1 MLLPWL
7 GYLFG
12 GGLAMF
18 LGRKWED
25 VVAIAI
31 ETGVQNTGL
40 SIFALR
46 FTLAQPEADLTT
58 VLPVAVAIMTPVIPT
73 VVWVLQKLHTK
84 VVRNAGF
91 SLTDK
96 EDSTTPSLTPLTP
109 SV

>member
-7 GYLFG
+7 GYLLG
-12 GGLAMF
+12 GGLAII
-18 LGRKWED
+18 LRRKWED
-25 VVAIAI
+25 VIAIAI

-46 FTLAQPEADLTT
+46 FSLAQPEADLTT

-73 VVWVLQKLHTK
+73 AVLAMQKLHNRI
-84 VVRNAGF
+84 VRSSGF

-96 EDSTTPSLTPLTP
+96 EDSISPSITP